1 MPDSDED
8 LALKGLIQAFNLQ
21 PQEVAETRQNLVG
34 FFDLLLQI
42 DKRLN
47 PNQYQPQICST
58 Q

>member
-1 MPDSDED
+1 MPDSDDE
-8 LALKGLIQAFNLQ
+8 LTRKGLVQAFNLQ

-47 PNQYQPQICST
+47 PNNYQPQI
-58 Q
+58 

>member
-1 MPDSDED
+1 MPNSDDD

-21 PQEVAETRQNLVG
+21 PQEAAETRQNLVG

-47 PNQYQPQICST
+47 PNNYQPQICST